1 MLPQWRHQHILL
13 LRGHLTL
20 WRTPRSATKKMIKQA
35 TRQLQAAQGKHIVW
49 LFADK
54 DAAKD
59 VRKKF
64 DENEN
69 NDLKSIQIRIF
80 PSMETII

>member
-1 MLPQWRHQHILL
+1 MYEYKGPTYTPFLQRANENEIL
-13 LRGHLTL
+13 G
-20 WRTPRSATKKMIKQA
+20 PSATKKMIKQA
-35 TRQLQAAQGKHIVW
+35 TNQLQAAEGKHIIW
-49 LFADK
+49 LFSDQ

-69 NDLKSIQIRIF
+69 KDLKTIEIRIF
-80 PSMETII
+80 PSMETIK